1 MNEEPRNALSIPRG
15 EIIATPQVDDLDLR
29 QSVRRPIRLAA
40 ALALAF
46 VGGAV
51 TWGGFVRLPA
61 GAIAP
66 GLISP
71 DGSRKTVQHYEGG
84 IIAALHVRDG
94 DVVAA
99 GQPLLS
105 LESVQASTAYEALLN
120 QYRTLLA
127 TQARLQAEQ
136 IERAAI
142 EFPEEVSAHER
153 EPSLAAIIE
162 GQRAI
167 FETRRRSH
175 ETSRQIL
182 AQRIEQSN
190 EQIRALVAQLESASR
205 QLELIEEELGGKQQL
220 QTKGIIS
227 KPELLRLQ
235 RAQAEIRGREGE
247 YLGSIAKVRQQIG
260 ETQTQ
265 LLNLDAQ
272 RADQIS
278 SQLDQVRL
286 ELSVTREKLTSSR
299 DVLARTTV
307 TAPVSGSVVNL
318 RFKTEGGV
326 VQRGEPIMDI
336 VPLED
341 RLLIDARVSPTDVD
355 VVHKGLSALIHL
367 TAYSNRGLPR
377 ISGKVVSVSA
387 DRIQDSNATPPYFL
401 ARVEVDRSSFQH
413 KHAAVDLVPGMPA
426 EVLIVTTERTFFEYL
441 IEPFKQAFARSFRE
455 T

>member
-1 MNEEPRNALSIPRG
+1 MTDDRNFAPLRARG
-15 EIIATPQVDDLDLR
+15 EILPARPVNEEDLAR
-29 QSVRRPIRLAA
+29 AVRRPMRLAA
-40 ALALAF
+40 ALTLAF
-46 VGGAV
+46 LGGAAA
-51 TWGGFVRLPA
+51 WGGFVRLPA
-61 GAIAP
+61 GAVAP

-136 IERAAI
+136 IGLAEIA
-142 EFPEEVSAHER
+142 FPEEVLAHQR
-153 EPSLAAIIE
+153 DASLFAIVE

-167 FETRRRSH
+167 FETRKRTH
-175 ETSRQIL
+175 ETNKKIL
-182 AQRIEQSN
+182 AQRIEQAN
-190 EQIRALVAQLESASR
+190 EQIRALSAQLESASR
-205 QLELIEEELGGKQQL
+205 QLELIEEELGGKQAL
-220 QTKGIIS
+220 QVKGIIS

-278 SQLDQVRL
+278 AQLDQARL
-286 ELSVTREKLTSSR
+286 DLSVTRERLISSR
-299 DVLARTTV
+299 DVLNRTMV
-307 TAPVSGSVVNL
+307 SAPVSGTIVNM

-326 VQRGEPIMDI
+326 VQRGEPILDI

-341 RLLIDARVSPTDVD
+341 RLLIDARVAPTDVD

-367 TAYSNRGLPR
+367 TAYANRGLPR
-377 ISGKVVSVSA
+377 ISGTVVSVSA
-387 DRIQDSNATPPYFL
+387 DRIQDSQTTPPYFL
-401 ARVEVDRSSFQH
+401 ARVEVDRASFQSQ
-413 KHAAVDLVPGMPA
+413 HAAIDLVPGMPA

>member
-1 MNEEPRNALSIPRG
+1 MNDERALAPLTQRG
-15 EIIATPQVDDLDLR
+15 EIMQTPHVDETDLAR
-29 QSVRRPIRLAA
+29 SVKKPMRLAA

-46 VGGAV
+46 IGGAAA
-51 TWGGFVRLPA
+51 WGALVRLPA

-71 DGSRKTVQHYEGG
+71 DGSRKTVQHFEGG

-127 TQARLQAEQ
+127 AQSRLQAEQ
-136 IERAAI
+136 IGLSAI
-142 EFPEEVSAHER
+142 AFPEEVAIHAND
-153 EPSLAAIIE
+153 PSLAAIVE

-167 FETRRRSH
+167 FETRSRTH
-175 ETSRQIL
+175 ETNKKIL

-190 EQIRALVAQLESASR
+190 EQIRALRAQLESSSR
-205 QLELIEEELGGKQQL
+205 QLELIEEELGGKQAL
-220 QTKGIIS
+220 QVKGIIS

-235 RAQAEIRGREGE
+235 RMQAEIRGREGE
-247 YLGSIAKVRQQIG
+247 YLGSIAKVHQQIG

-278 SQLDQVRL
+278 AQLDQVRL
-286 ELSVTREKLTSSR
+286 DLSVTRERLTSSR
-299 DVLARTTV
+299 DILNRTTV
-307 TAPVSGSVVNL
+307 AAPVSGTIVNM

-326 VQRGEPIMDI
+326 VQRGEPILEI

-341 RLLIDARVSPTDVD
+341 RLLIDARVAPTDVD

-377 ISGKVVSVSA
+377 ISGTVVSVSA
-387 DRIQDSNATPPYFL
+387 DRIQDSQSTPPYFL
-401 ARVEVDRSSFQH
+401 ARVEVDRSSFQPQ
-413 KHAAVDLVPGMPA
+413 HAVIDLVPGMPA